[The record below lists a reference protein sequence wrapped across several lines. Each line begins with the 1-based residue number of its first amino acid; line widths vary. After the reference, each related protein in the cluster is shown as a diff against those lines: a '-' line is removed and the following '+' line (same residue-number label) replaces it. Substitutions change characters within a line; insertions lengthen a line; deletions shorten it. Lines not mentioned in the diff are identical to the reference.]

1 MRDVKNDDEVC
12 RVQTT
17 MIDGAPCNVVKT
29 YDTKRNPSVQRYTDI
44 ECGETITG
52 IDITLS
58 TILAVV
64 RQIHLYTQVSFDE
77 IIKILI
83 KHFK

>member
-1 MRDVKNDDEVC
+1 
-12 RVQTT
+12 
-17 MIDGAPCNVVKT
+17 MIDGAPCNVIKT
-29 YDTKRNPSVQRYTDI
+29 YEAERNPNIQRFTDI
-44 ECGETITG
+44 EYGETITG

-58 TILAVV
+58 TILAVIQ
-64 RQIHLYTQVSFDE
+64 QIHLYTQISFNE